1 MQMVRIVDFP
11 MRSPRNNQ
19 AIMAVK
25 NGIELS
31 VKVVAATVVFV
42 IASRNEMLAE
52 ASNIAAKIPSN
63 PIPLSCWG
71 PVFP

>member
-1 MQMVRIVDFP
+1 
-11 MRSPRNNQ
+11 
-19 AIMAVK
+19 MAVK

-63 PIPLSCWG
+63 PIPLSC
-71 PVFP
+71 